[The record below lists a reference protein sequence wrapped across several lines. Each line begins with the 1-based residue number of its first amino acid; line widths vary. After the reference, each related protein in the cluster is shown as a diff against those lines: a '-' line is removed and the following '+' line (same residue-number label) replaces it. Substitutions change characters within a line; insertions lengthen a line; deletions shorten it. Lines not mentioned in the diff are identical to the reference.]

1 MKNLKLNLNLI
12 FSNEDLPVGMNFNEE
27 INSLSSWI
35 LNSLQSLVNL
45 QTGIES
51 SAIMDF
57 NTFNTSNKAQQSF
70 LVNVFVSEK
79 TFFSMKVKGTITD
92 ASGAVHTFLEEKKY
106 QINGATW
113 FNGFSV
119 VENNAVSIETEKQ
132 SIAHQKSE
140 VKEDSTKVVLEPVSI
155 LDTESVKAAIAKA
168 APEQISI
175 PDTNVGNSFIRDDH
189 PYYKVLQHHC
199 EEVEAAVERYKIP
212 EELISSHCKIN
223 TAKVK
228 ILINGHNENKRLTL
242 KEAEELIAEALIIKT
257 AISELAELAKK
268 QVPAKSGGNEHK
280 GNLVELPK
288 PEKEN
293 PEIVRKRGFME
304 TAERY
309 INLIKTYVSEET
321 DVNKLL
327 ARYDISSHFVYSCQN
342 LCNFSDFTEGTILK
356 QLENIRE
363 AYNFVTRMQQI
374 AKEKESDPRYDLF
387 KKVNDI
393 LNSDILSGYNIQ
405 EKSEILGSNTNYI
418 YKFRNGKIDGFSID
432 NCKRLVTEIEFRFN
446 KFKENKLKKEIEEK
460 RKETEKINIKKQLQQ
475 ETLKLQKKE
484 PSKILEE
491 ARAVITAMK
500 LTIGEISEITG
511 IDDQTVLN
519 ICQGSL
525 SKINPDQAETILE
538 LVRLGAEENEKRKA
552 KQQSS
557 KVHGLQNLTDLKG
570 LVKKSQ
576 HPSGVNITK
585 FTKEF
590 YGTADTEL
598 RARYGKNSMLLN
610 TTVVSKHFNEN
621 RKRLLVISKN
631 PVEIANYTGID
642 STLINRS
649 MKHGSMIGGR
659 DIYAIHL
666 YLNSIAG
673 ELEQIK
679 NAAEA

>member
-1 MKNLKLNLNLI
+1 MNLI
-12 FSNEDLPVGMNFNEE
+12 FSNEDLPVGINFNEE

-35 LNSLQSLVNL
+35 LNSFQSLVNL

-51 SAIMDF
+51 SVMMDF
-57 NTFNTSNKAQQSF
+57 NTFSTSNKAQQSF

-92 ASGAVHTFLEEKKY
+92 ASGVVHTFLEEKKY
-106 QINGATW
+106 QINGASW

-119 VENNAVSIETEKQ
+119 VENNAVSIESEKQ
-132 SIAHQKSE
+132 SIAPLQSE
-140 VKEDSTKVVLEPVSI
+140 VKEDSAKVVFEPVSI
-155 LDTESVKAAIAKA
+155 LDTESVKATIAKA

-175 PDTNVGNSFIRDDH
+175 PDIKEENSFIRDDH

-228 ILINGHNENKRLTL
+228 ILINGHDENKRLTL
-242 KEAEELIAEALIIKT
+242 KEAEELIAEALIVKS
-257 AISELAELAKK
+257 AINELAELAKK
-268 QVPAKSGGNEHK
+268 QAPAKSGGNEHK

-309 INLIKTYVSEET
+309 ISLIKTYVSEDT

-327 ARYDISSHFVYSCQN
+327 ARYYISSHFVYSCRN
-342 LCNFSDFTEGTILK
+342 LCNFGDFTEGTILK

-418 YKFRNGKIDGFSID
+418 YKFKNGKIDGFSID
-432 NCKRLVTEIEFRFN
+432 NCKRLVSEIEFRFN

-460 RKETEKINIKKQLQQ
+460 RKETQQ
-475 ETLKLQKKE
+475 ETLKPQKKK
-484 PSKILEE
+484 PLKILEE
-491 ARAVITAMK
+491 ARAIITAMK
-500 LTIGEISEITG
+500 LTINEISEITG

-519 ICQGSL
+519 ICQGSF

-585 FTKEF
+585 FSKEF
-590 YGTADTEL
+590 YATADTEL

-610 TTVVSKHFNEN
+610 TTVASKHFNEN

-649 MKHGSMIGGR
+649 MKHGSMISGR
-659 DIYAIHL
+659 DIYVIHL

-679 NAAEA
+679 NAVEA

>member
-175 PDTNVGNSFIRDDH
+175 PDANVGNSFIRDDH

-228 ILINGHNENKRLTL
+228 ILINGNNENKRLTL

-342 LCNFSDFTEGTILK
+342 LCNFGDFTEGTILK

-484 PSKILEE
+484 PSKMLEE

-631 PVEIANYTGID
+631 PVEIANYTGIE

-679 NAAEA
+679 NAVEA